1 MPTLSKLFE
10 PISIRSMQLKNR
22 YVMPPMVTN
31 YAGGDGSVTER
42 LIDYHV
48 ARARGGVG
56 LIMVEASYVRA
67 DGRGFFHEVGIH
79 KDELIP
85 GLRRLVD
92 EVHAA
97 GAKIGIQIFHAGR
110 QTSSAITGVQPV
122 APSAVCCPV
131 IQEIPRELP
140 VDEIHELVDAF
151 GQAANRAKLAG
162 FDTVEIHGAHG
173 YLIAAFFS
181 PFSNRRLDEYG
192 GSLTGR
198 TRFAVEVVR
207 KVREAVGPD
216 YPIFFRIS
224 GAEFVEGGITL
235 VESRAAIPI
244 LIEAGIDALDVSA
257 GNYATPGGLI
267 VAPMDVQQ
275 AVLTPLA
282 QGIKEVSSVPVMV
295 ADRIHDPLIAEQV
308 IQTGQADLI
317 GIGRA
322 LLTDPE
328 LPDKAQRG
336 EIDEIFPCIS
346 CNQACI
352 GELFKQ
358 NSISCLLNPGCG
370 REREFAMSRAPTAK
384 KVVVVGGGPAGLEA
398 ARVAALRGHDVTLIE
413 KNSWLGGSFYVGSI
427 PHTKQILATALHW
440 MITHA
445 QAAGVKLELG
455 VNASPEDVI
464 RRGPDVAIVA
474 TGGEPMVPQV
484 PGVDRPE
491 VVLAR
496 DVLLG
501 RAATGSRVL
510 IVGGGLVGV
519 DTGEFLSRQGRDV
532 TLIEMLPA
540 IAEDMESYRRYW
552 VLKSLKEHDARL
564 WPSTTLKGIAPA
576 NVTVERDG
584 KEESLGKFDTIVI
597 ATGYRATGQPYAQ
610 QLQGRIPEVHVV
622 GDAVTARSAVEAI
635 LEGGKVARE
644 I

>member
-1 MPTLSKLFE
+1 MPRLQKLFE
-10 PISIRSMQLKNR
+10 PISIRSMQIKNR

-31 YAGGDGSVTER
+31 YAEDNGVVTQR

-56 LIMVEASYVRA
+56 LIMVEASYVRP
-67 DGRGFFHEVGIH
+67 DGRGFLHEVGIH
-79 KDELIP
+79 KDEMIP
-85 GLRRLVD
+85 GLKRLVD

-110 QTSSAITGVQPV
+110 QTSSAITGIQPV

-131 IQEIPRELP
+131 VQEIPRELSI
-140 VDEIHELVDAF
+140 DEIKQIVDAF
-151 GQAANRAKLAG
+151 GAAANRAKQAG

-173 YLIAAFFS
+173 YLIAAFLS
-181 PFSNRRLDEYG
+181 PFSNRRLDAYG
-192 GSLTGR
+192 GGLTGR
-198 TRFAVEVVR
+198 ARFAIEVVR
-207 KVREAVGPD
+207 KVREVVGPD

-235 VESRAAIPI
+235 VQTRAVVPM
-244 LIEAGIDALDVSA
+244 LIEAGVDALDVSA

-275 AVLTPLA
+275 AVLVPLA
-282 QGIKEVSSVPVMV
+282 QGIKDVSSVPVMV

-308 IQTGQADLI
+308 LQSGHADLI

-322 LLTDPE
+322 LLTDPD
-328 LPDKAQRG
+328 LPNKVQRD
-336 EIDEIFPCIS
+336 EIDEVFPCIS

-352 GELFKQ
+352 GELLKQ

-370 REREFAMSRAPTAK
+370 REQEFAITKAPTAK
-384 KVVVVGGGPAGLEA
+384 RVVVVGGGPAGLEA
-398 ARVAALRGHDVTLIE
+398 ARVAALRGHDVTLLE
-413 KNSWLGGSFYVGSI
+413 QDNRLGGSFYVGSI
-427 PHTKQILATALHW
+427 PHTKQILASALHW

-445 QAAGVKLELG
+445 QAAGVKIELG
-455 VNASPEDVI
+455 VTASPDAI
-464 RRGPDVAIVA
+464 IQRQPDVAIIA
-474 TGGEPMVPQV
+474 TGGEPTVPQV
-484 PGVDRPE
+484 PGSDRQE

-501 RAATGSRVL
+501 RAAAGARVL

-519 DTGEFLSRQGRDV
+519 DTAEFLSVQEKDV
-532 TLIEMLPA
+532 TLIEMLPT
-540 IAEDMESYRRYW
+540 IAEDMENYRRYW
-552 VLKSLKEHDARL
+552 VMKTLKEHDTKL
-564 WPSTTLKGIAPA
+564 MPSTTLKEITHDD
-576 NVTVERDG
+576 VKVEREG
-584 KEESLGKFDTIVI
+584 REESLGRFDTIVI
-597 ATGYRATGQPYAQ
+597 ATGYQATGQEYVQ
-610 QLQGRIPEVHVV
+610 HLQGRIPEVYVV

-635 LEGGKVARE
+635 LEGSKTARN